1 MRAGVD
7 PPDLHDLTGLAF
19 HDRFYFDGGMNVV
32 DVEDV
37 AKGHVLAEERG
48 RIGERY
54 LLGNRNVSFKE
65 FFELIAKVTGVPL
78 KPRKLPVGLVVPIA
92 DYLERRADN
101 VTHEPPL
108 FTGSAL
114 RYAKNYLYYD
124 TAKANKELGYE
135 PRPIEESIQRAVD
148 WFREHGYIE
157 NEKFLSQY
165 RS

>member
-1 MRAGVD
+1 M
-7 PPDLHDLTGLAF
+7 
-19 HDRFYFDGGMNVV
+19 
-32 DVEDV
+32 
-37 AKGHVLAEERG
+37 
-48 RIGERY
+48 
-54 LLGNRNVSFKE
+54 
-65 FFELIAKVTGVPL
+65 
-78 KPRKLPVGLVVPIA
+78 GLVVPIA

-101 VTHEPPL
+101 GTHQPPL

-114 RYAKNYLYYD
+114 RYANNYLYYD

-165 RS
+165 RN